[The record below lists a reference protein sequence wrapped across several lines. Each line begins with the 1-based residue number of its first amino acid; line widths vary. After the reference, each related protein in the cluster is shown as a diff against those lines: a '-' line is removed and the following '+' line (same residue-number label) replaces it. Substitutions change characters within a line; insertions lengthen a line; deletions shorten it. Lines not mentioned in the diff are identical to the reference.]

1 MQRIAIFASGR
12 GSNAASI
19 LEYFKSHPV
28 IQVVVICSNNPTAG
42 VKEHAAHYGI
52 PFVHFSPEDRK
63 NVEPMLEVLKRY
75 SVDLIVLAGYMKL
88 IPSGLTQNFDA
99 RILNIHPALLP
110 KFGGK
115 GMYGMN
121 VHKAVVKAGE
131 QESGISIHLV
141 NEHYDEGDV
150 LFQAFYSLK
159 EGETPDSLAA
169 EVLKL
174 EHYHYPRQI
183 EEYMFDQLE
192 PGVSN

>member
-1 MQRIAIFASGR
+1 
-12 GSNAASI
+12 
-19 LEYFKSHPV
+19 
-28 IQVVVICSNNPTAG
+28 
-42 VKEHAAHYGI
+42 
-52 PFVHFSPEDRK
+52 
-63 NVEPMLEVLKRY
+63 
-75 SVDLIVLAGYMKL
+75 MKL

-183 EEYMFDQLE
+183 EEYVFDQLE

>member
-1 MQRIAIFASGR
+1 
-12 GSNAASI
+12 
-19 LEYFKSHPV
+19 
-28 IQVVVICSNNPTAG
+28 
-42 VKEHAAHYGI
+42 
-52 PFVHFSPEDRK
+52 
-63 NVEPMLEVLKRY
+63 MLEVLKRY

-183 EEYMFDQLE
+183 EEYVFDQLE